1 MQLIR
6 QLQQQMWACLG
17 SAAQA
22 SSTAVLVGLQQQYM
36 RTAGALLSNAAPCS
50 MTGGQAAVSNTSIP
64 YKLMQVAHVSVLM
77 VASNDIRSLTHGR

>member
-50 MTGGQAAVSNTSIP
+50 MTGRQAAILKHIHT
-64 YKLMQVAHVSVLM
+64 MQFAWVSV
-77 VASNDIRSLTHGR
+77 NGPQQ